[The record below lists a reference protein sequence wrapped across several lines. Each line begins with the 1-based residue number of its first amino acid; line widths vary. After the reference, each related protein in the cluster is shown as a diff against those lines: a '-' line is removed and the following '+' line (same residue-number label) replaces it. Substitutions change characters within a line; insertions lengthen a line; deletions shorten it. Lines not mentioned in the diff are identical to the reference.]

1 MMRKELIWLCFFST
15 VWFLSSSGCAVYKID
30 IRQGNLVTQEMLAR
44 LELNMPA
51 KKVRLIMG
59 TPLLVDV
66 FHQNR
71 WDYLYSFQPGG
82 GQRTQRHIS
91 LYFDNNQLLAKI
103 DGDIKIGKPRPQKPV
118 TPPVPDEDPIL

>member
-1 MMRKELIWLCFFST
+1 MSAE
-15 VWFLSSSGCAVYKID
+15 
-30 IRQGNLVTQEMLAR
+30 
-44 LELNMPA
+44 
-51 KKVRLIMG
+51 KVRLILG

-91 LYFDNNQLLAKI
+91 LYFDNNQRLAKI
-103 DGDIKIGKPRPQKPV
+103 DGDIKIGKPRPQKPA
-118 TPPVPDEDPIL
+118 PLPDFDQEPIL